1 MIKIDLSKTIYN
13 QLASAALDEIKDH
26 PHTED
31 EIRWYLS
38 GIAFVAA
45 NFHSIRDQI
54 RQEEREACAKIC
66 DEIDRAWQEKYYGFH
81 IGQDS
86 PKSEANKCAEAIRKR
101 GEK

>member
-1 MIKIDLSKTIYN
+1 MLKLDFSKTIYN

-45 NFHSIRDQI
+45 NFFSVRQQI
-54 RQEEREACAKIC
+54 RQEEREVII
-66 DEIDRAWQEKYYGFH
+66 EIIKQFVKPEDASTVIH
-81 IGQDS
+81 
-86 PKSEANKCAEAIRKR
+86 AIRKR